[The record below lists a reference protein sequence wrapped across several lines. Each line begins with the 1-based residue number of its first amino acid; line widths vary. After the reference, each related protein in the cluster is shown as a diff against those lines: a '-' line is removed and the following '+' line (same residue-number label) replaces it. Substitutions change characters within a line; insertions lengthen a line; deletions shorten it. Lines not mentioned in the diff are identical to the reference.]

1 LEWTLS
7 HPEQQYLDLIRRI
20 VEKGSHRIDRTK
32 VGTRALF
39 GVQCRFDLSDGTLPI
54 LTTKKVL
61 WQAALKELLW
71 FLKGETNIRPLLQE
85 GVTIWTDWPL
95 AKYRKATGS
104 EITQKEFEARI
115 VEDEAFAAEWGDLGP
130 VYGKQW
136 RRWRDYE
143 GGEIDQVAGALNL
156 IGHDPYSRR
165 IIIEGWNVAEL
176 SKMALTPCHKSY
188 QFFVTP
194 SHEMYGEE
202 GEHGLLNS
210 EHLFGDRKRLHLL
223 MSQRSTDSVL
233 GLPFNWTTSAFLLHM
248 MAHQAD
254 MDVGELVWQSADT
267 HVYDNHHDAVATQ
280 LSRQPKARF
289 PRIAFKRKPDDIF
302 SYRFEDFEVIGYDHH
317 PFIKAEVAV

>member
-1 LEWTLS
+1 MS
-7 HPEQQYLDLIRRI
+7 HPEQQYLDLISKI
-20 VEKGSHRIDRTK
+20 VAKGSHRIDRTK

-71 FLKGETNIRPLLQE
+71 FLKGETNIRPLLAE

-95 AKYRKATGS
+95 AKYRKTTGHD
-104 EITQKEFEARI
+104 IAQKEFEAKI
-115 VEDEAFAAEWGDLGP
+115 VEDEEFAAEWGDLGP

-194 SHEMYGEE
+194 SEERYGEN
-202 GEHGLLNS
+202 GELGGYDNSSVHG
-210 EHLFGDRKRLHLL
+210 RKRLHLL
-223 MSQRSTDSVL
+223 MTQRSSDSVL
-233 GLPFNWTTSAFLLHM
+233 GVPFNWATSSFLLHM

-254 MDVGELVWQSADT
+254 MDVGEFVWQSADT

-280 LSRQPKARF
+280 TARQPKGPF
-289 PRIAFKRKPDDIF
+289 PKIAFKRKPEGIF
-302 SYRFEDFEVIGYDHH
+302 SYKFEDFEVVGYNHH

>member
-1 LEWTLS
+1 MLS
-7 HPEQQYLDLIRRI
+7 VINHPERQYLRLIDNI
-20 VEKGSHRIDRTK
+20 VKNGSPRTDRTK

-39 GVQCRFDLSDGTLPI
+39 GVQCRFDLSDGELPI

-95 AKYRKATGS
+95 AKYRKATGHD
-104 EITQKEFEARI
+104 IAQKDFEARV
-115 VEDEAFAAEWGDLGP
+115 VEDEAFASEWGDLGP

-176 SKMALTPCHKSY
+176 SQMALTPCHKSY

-194 SHEMYGEE
+194 SEERYGANGEYG
-202 GEHGLLNS
+202 GEHNA
-210 EHLFGDRKRLHLL
+210 HLKGRKRLHLL
-223 MSQRSTDSVL
+223 MVQRSSDTIL
-233 GLPFNWTTSAFLLHM
+233 GVPFNWTTSSFLLHM

-254 MDVGELVWQSADT
+254 MDVGEFVWQSADT

-280 LSRQPKARF
+280 LAREPKGEF

-302 SYRFEDFEVIGYDHH
+302 SYKFEDFEVVGYDHH

>member
-1 LEWTLS
+1 MS
-7 HPEQQYLDLIRRI
+7 HPEQQYLDLIGRI
-20 VEKGSHRIDRTK
+20 VAKGSHRIDRTK

-71 FLKGETNIRPLLQE
+71 FLKGETNIRPLVKE

-95 AKYRKATGS
+95 AKYRKETGH
-104 EITQKEFEARI
+104 EIGRKEFEARI
-115 VEDEAFAAEWGDLGP
+115 AEDEDFAAKWGDLGP

-143 GGEIDQVAGALNL
+143 GGEIDQVSNALSL

-194 SHEMYGEE
+194 SEERYGAD
-202 GEHGLLNS
+202 GE
-210 EHLFGDRKRLHLL
+210 FGGDNKPELSGRRRLHLL
-223 MSQRSTDSVL
+223 LVQRSADAIL
-233 GLPFNWTTSAFLLHM
+233 GCPFNWATSAFLLHM

-280 LSRQPKARF
+280 TAREPKGPF
-289 PRIAFKRKPDDIF
+289 PKIAFKRKPEDLF
-302 SYRFEDFEVIGYDHH
+302 SYKFEDFEVIGYDHH